1 MKNVLPASLPSSL
14 PAIPLDILGVIVF
27 LAVLFGVFMYFR
39 KPTAIAFTI
48 SPFLAGFLFES
59 FPYVTK
65 IESLAK
71 TDAQKLMSFLVLYLV
86 LFLLSFFCVR
96 RITASVYPQSSF
108 MKSIEAALLAF
119 FSAGSIFLVLWK
131 VVHISTLSKL
141 APSLGSIFSTSG
153 ILFWWG
159 IGTLFLLI
167 FLARE

>member
-1 MKNVLPASLPSSL
+1 MQNILPAALPSSL
-14 PAIPLDILGVIVF
+14 PVIPLDILGVIVF

-39 KPTAIAFTI
+39 KTTAIAFTL

-59 FPYVTK
+59 FPYIAK

-71 TDAQKLMSFLVLYLV
+71 TDALKLASFLGLFLVL
-86 LFLLSFFCVR
+86 FTLSFFCVR
-96 RITASVYPQSSF
+96 RIVASVYPQNSL
-108 MKSIEAALLAF
+108 MKSVEAALLAF

-131 VVHISTLSKL
+131 IVHVGALSKL
-141 APSLGSIFSTSG
+141 APSLSPIFSVSG
-153 ILFWWG
+153 VLFWWG